1 MDKELVAM
9 LLFVV
14 IVIIIIGTIA
24 FIHGASA
31 GKPEWCQRQ
40 LDDEQMEA
48 VSKKQKTDFQYKN
61 RKTRRNL

>member
-1 MDKELVAM
+1 M

-24 FIHGASA
+24 FIHGAST

-40 LDDEQMEA
+40 LDDEQMKL
-48 VSKKQKTDFQYKN
+48 VSKTQRKNTQYKS
-61 RKTRRNL
+61 RRARRNL